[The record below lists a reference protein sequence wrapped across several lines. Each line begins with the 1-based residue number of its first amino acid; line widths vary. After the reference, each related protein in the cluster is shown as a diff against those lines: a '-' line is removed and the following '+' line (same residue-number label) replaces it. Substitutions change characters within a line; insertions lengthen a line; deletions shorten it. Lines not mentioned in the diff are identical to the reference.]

1 MQRGLSQGE
10 PILHAAGD
18 VKLPMG
24 TTVLGLYGTQLECSQ
39 YYGFK
44 HILPAGTVM
53 HDREMR
59 KHVFLSWRH
68 GDNCCKSDL

>member
-1 MQRGLSQGE
+1 MQLGLSQGE

-18 VKLPMG
+18 VKLTMRA
-24 TTVLGLYGTQLECSQ
+24 TVLGLYGPQLECSQ
-39 YYGFK
+39 HYGFK
-44 HILPAGTVM
+44 HILLAGTVT